1 MYLCT
6 LAASSS
12 LGPYTAACFRVA
24 QSLQRGTGLPT
35 GLPQDEA
42 RADAARWLKRA
53 AVLGHADAQ
62 FECAAEYGLEGNSK
76 QRDLSVMWCRKAAAK
91 GQVSALMLL
100 AGHLASGKGVKGKGG
115 GVVEKP
121 LAEAAE
127 CLRKAADA
135 GHTEAA
141 FNLAMM
147 FREGQGGF
155 HQFSARTKSRWSP
168 KPLEV
173 SR

>member
-1 MYLCT
+1 MFAHGVPVYPCT

-12 LGPYTAACFRVA
+12 LVPYPAACFRVA

-42 RADAARWLKRA
+42 RVDATKWLKRA
-53 AVLGHADAQ
+53 AILGHADAQ
-62 FECAAEYGLEGNSK
+62 FECAAEYGIHPKADGLGTK
-76 QRDLSVMWCRKAAAK
+76 ARDLTIMWCRKAAAR

-100 AGHLASGKGVKGKGG
+100 AGHLTSEKLIKGKE
-115 GVVEKP
+115 GVVVGKQ

-141 FNLAMM
+141 FDLAML
-147 FREGQGGF
+147 FREGQGASAS
-155 HQFSARTKSRWSP
+155 HQP
-168 KPLEV
+168 
-173 SR
+173 